1 MSDLEPVEFKIYLNS
16 LYYNDPPKFE
26 VLLNNEVIEYG
37 EVIEHQDSD
46 QQRIIS
52 FTRDL
57 EEGNHTI
64 SVRLLGKKPRHTQQ
78 DENGNIIED
87 QLLNLM
93 EVEID
98 EIELGNLFYDSGR
111 YYKQT
116 SVVKG
121 QPVYATEPEPLKYS
135 NFGWN
140 GEWRLDFSVPT
151 YMWFLENL

>member
-1 MSDLEPVEFKIYLNS
+1 MSDLEPVEFKIYLTS

-26 VLLNNEVIEYG
+26 VLLDDEVIEYG
-37 EVIEHQDSD
+37 EVTQHQDSGE
-46 QQRIIS
+46 QRIVS

-57 EEGNHTI
+57 DEGNHTI
-64 SVRLLGKKPRHTQQ
+64 AVRLLGKKPKHTQQ
-78 DENGNIIED
+78 DEAGNIIED

-98 EIELGNLFYDSGR
+98 EIELGNLFYDSGCF
-111 YYKQT
+111 YKQT
-116 SVVKG
+116 AVVKG
-121 QPVYATEPEPLKYS
+121 QPVFATEPETVKYC

-140 GEWRLDFSVPT
+140 GEWRLNFSVPT